1 MLNCMV
7 QQLVL
12 DRAFAA
18 LADETRRGILERLGE
33 GPATISS
40 LAEPTGMTITGIR
53 KHVDVLVE
61 AGLVTTEKVG
71 RSRLCR
77 LGPERLDE
85 AMAWIDAYRS
95 LQERALGGRPTY
107 LTLRDAEEVEAARS
121 AAGTERL
128 GDSGGPT
135 RA

>member
-7 QQLVL
+7 QHVPL

-33 GPATISS
+33 GPATISR

-71 RSRLCR
+71 RVRTCR
-77 LGPERLDE
+77 LGGGSLAAE
-85 AMAWIDAYRS
+85 MAWI
-95 LQERALGGRPTY
+95 ERHRRLWEARFQGLDRVVEQ
-107 LTLRDAEEVEAARS
+107 LRLEEV
-121 AAGTERL
+121 
-128 GDSGGPT
+128 DGPK
-135 RA
+135 

>member
-7 QQLVL
+7 QHVPL

-33 GPATISS
+33 GPATISR

-85 AMAWIDAYRS
+85 AMAWMEAYRQ
-95 LQERALGGRPTY
+95 LQERAVGGRPTY
-107 LTLRDAEEVEAARS
+107 LTLRDAEEAGQTPS
-121 AAGTERL
+121 A
-128 GDSGGPT
+128 
-135 RA
+135 